1 VARLEQVTPV
11 LASIRRWPAP
21 RFALASAV
29 ALTVALVTGVP
40 TDLIDTP
47 LFARSIEVTE
57 WAFPVWI
64 LSSVLIGLLVA
75 TDLRPGRATTAG
87 GLLALFAI
95 GCPVCNKPVYAL
107 LGPAGTA
114 EWFAP
119 AQPVLGGLALVLLG
133 AALVMRLRLSAH
145 RRAFLTAP
153 PSRSVSGNSA
163 ARA

>member
-1 VARLEQVTPV
+1 M
-11 LASIRRWPAP
+11 
-21 RFALASAV
+21 
-29 ALTVALVTGVP
+29 
-40 TDLIDTP
+40 
-47 LFARSIEVTE
+47 TE

-64 LSSVLIGLLVA
+64 LSSVLIGMLVA
-75 TDLRPGRATTAG
+75 TDLRPAATTAG

-119 AQPVLGGLALVLLG
+119 AQPVLGALALVLLG

-145 RRAFLTAP
+145 RRRSSW
-153 PSRSVSGNSA
+153 SRHP
-163 ARA
+163 AR